1 MRLCIVL
8 RLSVYVCTCVAV
20 CAPRCVYVRARSRK
34 APTVGL
40 EPTTTRLRA
49 VRSAGWAKRA
59 ATSAAAQSANCK
71 CATQLPPQ
79 FGPAN
84 AAELQRAIW
93 RAEMDTLGI
102 EPRAFR
108 MRSGCDT
115 TTPCARDCCAPA
127 MSIPAIAQLVEHL
140 TVEPCSNQ
148 MVPGS
153 IPGGRNSCA
162 NAHPMAASNLR
173 RICETSRHRGSNP
186 GRSGG
191 GRVSPP
197 TRLERN
203 FWMSSVRVGG
213 VRGMMVVFIACV
225 VEWLRRSQLTL

>member
-1 MRLCIVL
+1 MR
-8 RLSVYVCTCVAV
+8 
-20 CAPRCVYVRARSRK
+20 RCVYVSFCLCPFACAPALVCVPRCMYVRVCSRK
-34 APTVGL
+34 TPTVGL

-115 TTPCARDCCAPA
+115 TTPCARACCTPHNANPGYSSVGRASDCRTLQQSDGPWFDSGWPEFLCQRPPHGGIKLATNLRNIPPSGLEPGSLGWGP
-127 MSIPAIAQLVEHL
+127 SIP
-140 TVEPCSNQ
+140 TN
-148 MVPGS
+148 
-153 IPGGRNSCA
+153 
-162 NAHPMAASNLR
+162 
-173 RICETSRHRGSNP
+173 
-186 GRSGG
+186 
-191 GRVSPP
+191 
-197 TRLERN
+197 
-203 FWMSSVRVGG
+203 
-213 VRGMMVVFIACV
+213 
-225 VEWLRRSQLTL
+225 

>member
-1 MRLCIVL
+1 MLLNCQAPFGVQKWTHWGLNPGPSACGADVIPLHHVPVL
-8 RLSVYVCTCVAV
+8 A
-20 CAPRCVYVRARSRK
+20 AP
-34 APTVGL
+34 
-40 EPTTTRLRA
+40 PTTPT
-49 VRSAGWAKRA
+49 
-59 ATSAAAQSANCK
+59 
-71 CATQLPPQ
+71 
-79 FGPAN
+79 
-84 AAELQRAIW
+84 
-93 RAEMDTLGI
+93 
-102 EPRAFR
+102 
-108 MRSGCDT
+108 
-115 TTPCARDCCAPA
+115 
-127 MSIPAIAQLVEHL
+127 PAIAQLVEHL